1 MHFRLTIKIALGIAA
16 IVFVN
21 LLGYG
26 FFFVVNLQTVG
37 ELTAREAFQQKL
49 DGDLTIFGQR
59 VEEAYGKL
67 SLQDLKLVGEKGES
81 LENQFAIVDRMEAEL
96 HVQATIFQKDDKDF
110 RRISTS
116 IRTAEGERAI
126 GTFLGTDSKAYPSIS
141 RGEDYHGEANILGE
155 PYVTT
160 YHPLKDD
167 AGTTIAVLFLGVSK
181 KTIGG
186 IIEAQSQS
194 SLFNLVWISLIFA
207 VAMVTAGVLVFQRLL
222 VRPIREVSGTLGMIA
237 QGQGDLTLR
246 VMKRTHDEIGDLAE
260 NFNRFS
266 SQMADMVRSLFK
278 VVASSEVQ
286 GTELATSSEELS
298 ATMVQVSANMTSLA
312 KRTQTLFVEVEAAFQ
327 AVQRI
332 ETQSQKASRIVE
344 DQAAAIRETSQAIHS
359 LVQKL
364 LVVSNEITLRRNQMV
379 ELDESARSGGAQ
391 MEKTNQAME
400 KISKSAVGI
409 NEMIAIINSVAI
421 QTNLLAMNAAI
432 EAAHAGQH
440 GRGFSVVANEI
451 RKLAEATAA
460 NAKGIEG
467 SLKEITGQIDSAA
480 VLARGTEASIRQIL
494 QGIGSVSSSL
504 DSASKELTQFS
515 SEGQTVESQLS
526 AMNGLTQEVLTASGL
541 VLAGSGQIKASME
554 EIENLA
560 QENKEGIEEMNA
572 GIREGSE
579 ATHNLALLGDSNAQ
593 SIRELDRL
601 ISGFKIA
608 P

>member
-312 KRTQTLFVEVEAAFQ
+312 KRTQTLFVEVGAAFQ
-327 AVQRI
+327 AVQGI

-344 DQAAAIRETSQAIHS
+344 DQAAAIQETSQAIHS

>member
-312 KRTQTLFVEVEAAFQ
+312 KRTQTLFVEVGAAFQ
-327 AVQRI
+327 AVQGI

-344 DQAAAIRETSQAIHS
+344 DQAAAIQETSQAIHS

-432 EAAHAGQH
+432 EEAHAGQH